1 MIAALDGAQRRADA
15 RGGVSSR
22 VLRRGGRGLP
32 LSALLSQA
40 LVAFTIELD
49 NEFEHRMP
57 HSTTRE
63 GSKGAGPW
71 LGSLVLWSNC
81 LQYVEPGGITVE
93 QLSRLAGARTNLAGM
108 RRWGYVKLQRVDGDE
123 VIRPTRAGRRG
134 WGARSRAVGASV
146 RRAADR

>member
-1 MIAALDGAQRRADA
+1 
-15 RGGVSSR
+15 
-22 VLRRGGRGLP
+22 
-32 LSALLSQA
+32 
-40 LVAFTIELD
+40 
-49 NEFEHRMP
+49 MP

-123 VIRPTRAGRRG
+123 VIRPTRAGRRAREV
-134 WGARSRAVGASV
+134 WRPLPTRSRAVGASGSASSGSLICAP
-146 RRAADR
+146 R